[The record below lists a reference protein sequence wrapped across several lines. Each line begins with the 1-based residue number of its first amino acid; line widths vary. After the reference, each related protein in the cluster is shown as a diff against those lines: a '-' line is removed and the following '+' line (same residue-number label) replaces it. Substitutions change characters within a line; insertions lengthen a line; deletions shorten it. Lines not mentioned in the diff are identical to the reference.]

1 VPGSPSIRRVLQPH
15 LDQLLSSRDS
25 PKTICPSEVARALNR
40 EDLDVA
46 GLLSWGEGMLEVREI
61 VAEMREL
68 GEVEVLQ
75 RGMVLGGDL
84 GPGLEWVVGH
94 SRVSR
99 TR

>member
-1 VPGSPSIRRVLQPH
+1 
-15 LDQLLSSRDS
+15 
-25 PKTICPSEVARALNR
+25 
-40 EDLDVA
+40 
-46 GLLSWGEGMLEVREI
+46 MLEVREI